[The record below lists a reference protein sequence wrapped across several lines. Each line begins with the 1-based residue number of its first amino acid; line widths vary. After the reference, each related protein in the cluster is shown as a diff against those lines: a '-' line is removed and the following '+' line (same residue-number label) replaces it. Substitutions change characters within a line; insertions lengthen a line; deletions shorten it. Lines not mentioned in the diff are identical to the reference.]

1 MRVATLDTMLSF
13 YLAFLY
19 SDRPYYDDDRILCM
33 AHFLFKVQQK
43 NRLKQ
48 KGLLRRFS
56 MNCYGKQETM
66 EEMREEKSK
75 KYIEL
80 KKNRKSKDY
89 DWYFLRYLP
98 RENDKKNKP
107 TNKKKKR
114 KTKRKTKK
122 RRKKKGILSRLG
134 FGGRKTR
141 KRRRRR
147 RR

>member
-13 YLAFLY
+13 YLAFVY
-19 SDRPYYDDDRILCM
+19 VNRPYYDANRILCM
-33 AHFLFKVQQK
+33 SQFLFKVQEK

-75 KYIEL
+75 KYMEL
-80 KKNRKSKDY
+80 KNKKNSKDY
-89 DWYFLRYLP
+89 EWYFLRYLP
-98 RENDKKNKP
+98 REHDRKNKS
-107 TNKKKKR
+107 KKKKR
-114 KTKRKTKK
+114 KTKRKTRRK
-122 RRKKKGILSRLG
+122 RKKKGILSRLG

-141 KRRRRR
+141 KRRKRRR
-147 RR
+147 